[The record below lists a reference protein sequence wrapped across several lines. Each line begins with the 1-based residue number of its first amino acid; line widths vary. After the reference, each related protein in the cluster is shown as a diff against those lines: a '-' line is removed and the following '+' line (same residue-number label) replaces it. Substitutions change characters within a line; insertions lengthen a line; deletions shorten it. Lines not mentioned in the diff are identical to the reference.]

1 MTDGDKKKAVAVC
14 DGCGELVPVR
24 VWPDESIHPIGSDE
38 GCCGETDYRI
48 LEDGESAAA
57 FE

>member
-1 MTDGDKKKAVAVC
+1 MADVEKTKAVAVC
-14 DGCGELVPVR
+14 DGCGELAPVR
-24 VWPDESIHPIGSDE
+24 VWPDGTIHPIGSED
-38 GCCGETDYRI
+38 GCCEEADYRI